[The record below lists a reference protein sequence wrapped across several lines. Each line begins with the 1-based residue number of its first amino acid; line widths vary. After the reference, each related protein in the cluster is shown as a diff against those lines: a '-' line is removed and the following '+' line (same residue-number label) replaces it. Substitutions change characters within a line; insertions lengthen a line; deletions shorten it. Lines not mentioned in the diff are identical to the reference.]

1 MLCIELCVSTME
13 AITLAKDLKIDR
25 VEVCQN
31 LESGGVTPS
40 ATLVQLAIDSGLK
53 THVLIRP
60 RIGGFIYSQKELEL
74 IEKEISYFASIGVDG
89 IVIGALLS
97 DHRINYKFIESI
109 RKDYP
114 NLDMTFHKAFDDT
127 PDWKASIDVLAESGV
142 NRILSSGCASN
153 VIKGMTTLKSMI
165 EYAPGKIEILPG
177 GGLNE
182 NNMDFFLKNVKPDW
196 IHFSGCKKIYDRS
209 SSIFETERLTFDKE
223 RIQKMV
229 KMSKDY
235 SFSIGAIS
243 SDI

>member
-165 EYAPGKIEILPG
+165 EYAPDKIEILPG

-182 NNMDFFLKNVKPDW
+182 NNMDFFLKNVRPDW

>member
-1 MLCIELCVSTME
+1 MLRIELCVSSSE
-13 AITLAKDLKIDR
+13 AIVLAKNLEIDR

-40 ATLVQLAIDSGLK
+40 ATLVQLAISSGLK

-60 RIGGFIYSQKELEL
+60 RIGGFIYSDEELDM
-74 IEKEISYFASIGVDG
+74 IKKEISYFTSIGVDG

-97 DHRINYKFIESI
+97 DHRINHKFIQSV

-114 NLDMTFHKAFDDT
+114 DLDITFHKAFDDT
-127 PDWKASIDVLAESGV
+127 PDWKASIDILAESGV
-142 NRILSSGCASN
+142 NRILSSGCSTH
-153 VIKGMTTLKSMI
+153 VIKGMTVLKSML
-165 EYAPGKIEILPG
+165 EYAHGKIEILPG

-182 NNMDFFLKNVKPDW
+182 NNIDFFVKNVRPDW
-196 IHFSGCKKIYDRS
+196 IHFSGCKKIFDRS
-209 SSIFETERLTFDKE
+209 SSSFETERLKFDKD

-235 SFSIGAIS
+235 SFSMGAIS

>member
-60 RIGGFIYSQKELEL
+60 RIGGFIYSQDELEL

-165 EYAPGKIEILPG
+165 EYAHGKIEILPG

>member
-60 RIGGFIYSQKELEL
+60 RIGGFIYSQEELEL

-97 DHRINYKFIESI
+97 DHRINHEFIQSV
-109 RKDYP
+109 RNDYP
-114 NLDMTFHKAFDDT
+114 DLDITFHKAFDDT
-127 PDWKASIDVLAESGV
+127 PDWKASIDILVESGV
-142 NRILSSGCASN
+142 NRILSSGCSTH
-153 VIKGMTTLKSMI
+153 VIKGMTILKAML
-165 EYAPGKIEILPG
+165 EYAHGKIEILPG

-182 NNMDFFLKNVKPDW
+182 NNIDFFVKNVRPDW

-209 SSIFETERLTFDKE
+209 SSSFETERLKFDKE

-229 KMSKDY
+229 KMSKHY
-235 SFSIGAIS
+235 SFSMGAIS
-243 SDI
+243 SDM

>member
-60 RIGGFIYSQKELEL
+60 RIGGFIYSQDELEL
-74 IEKEISYFASIGVDG
+74 IEKEISYFVSIGVDG

-97 DHRINYKFIESI
+97 DHRINYKFIESV

-114 NLDMTFHKAFDDT
+114 NLDITFHKAFDDT
-127 PDWKASIDVLAESGV
+127 PDWKASVNVLAELGV

-165 EYAPGKIEILPG
+165 EYAPDKIEILPG

-182 NNMDFFLKNVKPDW
+182 NNMDFFLKNVRPDW

>member
-1 MLCIELCVSTME
+1 MLRIELCVSTLE
-13 AITLAKDLKIDR
+13 AITLAKKLKIDR

-40 ATLVQLAIDSGLK
+40 ATLVQSAIHSGLR

-60 RIGGFIYSQKELEL
+60 RIGGFIYSEEELEL
-74 IEKEISYFASIGVDG
+74 IKKEISYFKSIGVDG

-97 DHRINYKFIESI
+97 DHRINHTFIQSV
-109 RKDYP
+109 RKEYP
-114 NLDMTFHKAFDDT
+114 DLDITFHKAFDDT

-142 NRILSSGCASN
+142 NRILSSGCATH

-165 EYAPGKIEILPG
+165 EYAHGKIDILPG

-182 NNMDFFLKNVKPDW
+182 NNMDFFVKNVRPDW

-209 SSIFETERLTFDKE
+209 SSCFETERLQFDKE
-223 RIQKMV
+223 RTQKMV

-235 SFSIGAIS
+235 SFSMGAIS
-243 SDI
+243 SDM

>member
-182 NNMDFFLKNVKPDW
+182 NNMDFFLKNVRPDW

>member
-1 MLCIELCVSTME
+1 MLCIELCVSTLE

-40 ATLVQLAIDSGLK
+40 STLVQLAIDSGLK

-60 RIGGFIYSQKELEL
+60 RIGGFIYSQDELEL

-196 IHFSGCKKIYDRS
+196 IHFSGCKKIYDS
-209 SSIFETERLTFDKE
+209 SKNN
-223 RIQKMV
+223 
-229 KMSKDY
+229 
-235 SFSIGAIS
+235 
-243 SDI
+243 